1 MSSDSYPLNAEAV
14 TVKLGGTPIVSDI
27 NFTLASGDLALLSG
41 INGAGKSTLLRALV
55 GLLPTSDG
63 DIFISG
69 FRPATPEARHEFIYV
84 PDEAALYEDLTLREH
99 MRFTVMIYG
108 QPDAEERMLHWLRE
122 FRLES
127 RLDEFPGTHS
137 RGMRQ
142 KLALSLAL
150 GVITPLLV
158 LDEPYNGL
166 DADAQLILT
175 RALQQRC
182 AGGGAVLLT
191 GHQGE
196 LVSLLGGRNLH
207 LVDGRLQS

>member
-1 MSSDSYPLNAEAV
+1 MKPESNPLAADGV
-14 TVKLGGTPIVSDI
+14 TVKLGGTPIVSDVS
-27 NFTLASGDLALLSG
+27 FTLASGDLALLSG
-41 INGAGKSTLLRALV
+41 LNGAGKSTLLRALV
-55 GLLPTSDG
+55 SLLPSDG
-63 DIFISG
+63 DIFING
-69 FRPATPEARHEFIYV
+69 FRPSTPEARHEFVYV

-108 QPDAEERMLHWLRE
+108 QPAAEERMEHWLGA

-142 KLALSLAL
+142 KLALALAL
-150 GVITPLLV
+150 GLDTPLLV

-166 DADAQLILT
+166 DADAQEVLSL
-175 RALQQRC
+175 ALQQRC
-182 AGGGAVLLT
+182 SDGGAVLLT

-196 LVSLLGGRNLH
+196 LASQLEARNLQ
-207 LVDGRLQS
+207 LADGKLQS